1 MGLQVILG
9 NLNGSPFIHLRAC
22 RHLVL
27 ELRRRCHSIKTA
39 SERKLYGFVM
49 ELYSYIVLC
58 NSITLFG
65 MNCNRT
71 LVHDPFLQSL
81 DELQDFGAFGV
92 MFGGGHHL
100 FEMISLISLF
110 ATRKASDTDLE
121 RYGTYE
127 HLKNHI
133 VNWNPPAE
141 YSSEHDYNQDFIPG
155 RKAALE
161 LCRQALLIFL
171 ENALS
176 PFSKYNSARIHHL
189 QPILSVAM
197 YYLPQV
203 LPTKFSCIVMW
214 PLMVMGSFL
223 VEEEHRKAL
232 KDILIQNQ
240 YIMRNTLRRA
250 ICWSCSGQ
258 IQANIQSGRTD
269 WEC

>member
-1 MGLQVILG
+1 
-9 NLNGSPFIHLRAC
+9 
-22 RHLVL
+22 
-27 ELRRRCHSIKTA
+27 
-39 SERKLYGFVM
+39 M